1 MKHLAI
7 YGACGGI
14 LILAMRFIE
23 YRFLVVSH
31 SFEIYAA
38 LIAATFAALGIWFGL
53 TITGRTKVPKV
64 LEVPKVPKVPKVP
77 EVPEVPKVLGVLGVL
92 GVREVPEVLGV
103 PVRDVAKAEPFKV
116 DAARIAALGITP
128 RELEV
133 LQLIAEGLSNKEM
146 AERMF
151 VSENTVKTHASRVF
165 DKLGASRR
173 TQAVQ
178 FAKNHGLIA

>member
-7 YGACGGI
+7 YGACGGM
-14 LILAMRFIE
+14 LIVAMRFFE
-23 YRFLVVSH
+23 YRFLVVQH

-38 LIAATFAALGIWFGL
+38 LIAAAFAAVGIWL
-53 TITGRTKVPKV
+53 GRKTRVPGVPGVPGVPAVPSV
-64 LEVPKVPKVPKVP
+64 LS
-77 EVPEVPKVLGVLGVL
+77 
-92 GVREVPEVLGV
+92 VPEVLVV
-103 PVRDVAKAEPFKV
+103 PAVPKV
-116 DAARIAALGITP
+116 FVPDQARIDALGITP
-128 RELEV
+128 REFEV
-133 LQLIAEGLSNKEM
+133 LQLMAEGLSNKEM

-178 FAKNHGLIA
+178 LAKGQGLLA